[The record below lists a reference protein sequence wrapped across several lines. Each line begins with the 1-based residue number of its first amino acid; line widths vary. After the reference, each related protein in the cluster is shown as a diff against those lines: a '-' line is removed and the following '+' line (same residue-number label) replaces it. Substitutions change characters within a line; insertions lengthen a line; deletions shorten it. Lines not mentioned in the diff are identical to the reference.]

1 MIITNSI
8 IKVKNSFD
16 NKEDIKSYLYNHI
29 ENHPYRQYNQK
40 IAKEFGEALFSMT
53 FFPPDIVV
61 LTQRYPNDDLYQK
74 SLQSRN
80 DIIKFMI
87 DKNLIEYYKT
97 SEPMEQIYD

>member
-1 MIITNSI
+1 
-8 IKVKNSFD
+8 
-16 NKEDIKSYLYNHI
+16 
-29 ENHPYRQYNQK
+29 
-40 IAKEFGEALFSMT
+40 MT

-74 SLQSRN
+74 SLRSRN